1 MSVRPERVA
10 QFMRREIAEILE
22 HRLSD
27 PRLAGL
33 VVSVTDVEVTRDLSS
48 AKVFVSVLET
58 GEARARALD
67 ALQSAVGFVRHLLG
81 TRLELRE
88 IPEIRFIHDASIERG
103 ARVEELLR
111 KLADGQTPP
120 DQTPPDGAESVEARP
135 PDGPPPEAPPR

>member
-48 AKVFVSVLET
+48 ARVFVSVLES
-58 GEARARALD
+58 GEARDRALA
-67 ALQSAVGFVRHLLG
+67 ALQSASGFVRHLLG
-81 TRLELRE
+81 QRLELRE
-88 IPEIRFIHDASIERG
+88 IPELRFLHDASIERG

-111 KLADGQTPP
+111 RIEHGDTPP
-120 DQTPPDGAESVEARP
+120 DDERG
-135 PDGPPPEAPPR
+135 